1 MPWHK
6 PLCSTTIYLQGGHP
20 LTAHASLP
28 PQQRWTVTNMPET
41 NVLNYPQLTPSP
53 EDGSLTCDGI
63 LTKCTDSEAD
73 GMLLLR
79 NRHFI
84 CQVHLGLRMPR
95 PQHRGS
101 YMCLQGTPHAVG
113 AATRAVKPFVS
124 NMYLFGCASVSYGT
138 WDLFSCGMWDLLLW
152 PGMEPGPS
160 ALEARSLSH
169 RTTKEDASCQ
179 SFTGYE
185 QSLF

>member
-73 GMLLLR
+73 GKLLLR

-101 YMCLQGTPHAVG
+101 YMCLQGLLTQLVQLHELSSLLFLICIYLAV
-113 AATRAVKPFVS
+113 RALAMAHGIFLAVACGI
-124 NMYLFGCASVSYGT
+124 Y
-138 WDLFSCGMWDLLLW
+138 FSDQGWNL
-152 PGMEPGPS
+152 GP
-160 ALEARSLSH
+160 LH
-169 RTTKEDASCQ
+169 
-179 SFTGYE
+179 
-185 QSLF
+185 